1 MNVKAL
7 LVLLAGLAVLAG
19 LSIFTVDERQVAI
32 LLQFGKV
39 ERTDLKPGLHF
50 KVPVVQ
56 NVMKFDSRIQT
67 LDSDPQNYL
76 TFEKKNV
83 IVDSFVKWRIAD
95 VRRFYTSAG
104 GSILQANNRLG
115 EVIIKRAARRVR
127 QAHHPAGWS
136 RASGPTSWTSSGS
149 RPRTRPTS
157 SGSRS
162 STFASSAWTLPQDV
176 SASVFNRMRAERQE
190 VAKRFRSEGEEEA
203 RELRAT
209 ANKDR
214 EVILAEAERQAQ
226 ITRGSGDARATKIY
240 AAAFGQDREFYKLY
254 RSLNAYRTAFRS
266 TADISSARAQERVLR
281 LLQGLGST
289 AVNGAPP
296 PSCPPPVRP

>member
-39 ERTDLKPGLHF
+39 ERTDLEPGLHF

-56 NVMKFDSRIQT
+56 NVLKFDSRIQT

-115 EVIIKRAARRVR
+115 EVIIKRLRDEFGKRTIQQVVSGERTEIMDKLRVAAKDQADELGLEIVDVRIKRVD
-127 QAHHPAGWS
+127 
-136 RASGPTSWTSSGS
+136 
-149 RPRTRPTS
+149 
-157 SGSRS
+157 
-162 STFASSAWTLPQDV
+162 LPQDV
-176 SASVFNRMRAERQE
+176 SQSVFNRMRAERQE

-214 EVILAEAERQAQ
+214 AVILAEAERQAQ
-226 ITRGSGDARATKIY
+226 ITRGSGDARATEIY
-240 AAAFGQDREFYKLY
+240 ASAFDQDREFYKLY
-254 RSLNAYRTAFRS
+254 RSLNAYRTAFAS
-266 TADISSARAQERVLR
+266 TSDILLLEPKSEFFDYFKGSEAR
-281 LLQGLGST
+281 
-289 AVNGAPP
+289 P
-296 PSCPPPVRP
+296 

>member
-1 MNVKAL
+1 MNLKAL
-7 LVLLAGLAVLAG
+7 LVLLAGLGVLAG
-19 LSIFTVDERQVAI
+19 LSVFTVDERQVAI

-56 NVMKFDSRIQT
+56 NIMKFDARIQT

-115 EVIIKRAARRVR
+115 EVILKRLRDEFGKRSIQQVVSGQRAEIMDELRVAAKDQADELGLEIVDVRIKRVD
-127 QAHHPAGWS
+127 
-136 RASGPTSWTSSGS
+136 
-149 RPRTRPTS
+149 
-157 SGSRS
+157 
-162 STFASSAWTLPQDV
+162 LPEDV
-176 SASVFNRMRAERQE
+176 GQSVYNRMRAERLE

-203 RELRAT
+203 RQLRAT
-209 ANKDR
+209 SNKDR
-214 EVILAEAERQAQ
+214 EIIIAEADREAQ
-226 ITRGSGDARATKIY
+226 ITRGAGDARATEIY
-240 AAAFGQDREFYKLY
+240 ASAFGQDREFYKFY
-254 RSLNAYRTAFRS
+254 RSLNGYRTAF
-266 TADISSARAQERVLR
+266 
-281 LLQGLGST
+281 GST
-289 AVNGAPP
+289 SDILLLEPKSEFFDYFKGSEA
-296 PSCPPPVRP
+296 RP

>member
-19 LSIFTVDERQVAI
+19 LSVFTVDERQVAI

-115 EVIIKRAARRVR
+115 EVIIKRLRDEFGKRTIQQVVSGQRTDIMDKLRVAAKDQADELGLEIVDVRIKRVD
-127 QAHHPAGWS
+127 
-136 RASGPTSWTSSGS
+136 
-149 RPRTRPTS
+149 
-157 SGSRS
+157 
-162 STFASSAWTLPQDV
+162 LPQDV
-176 SASVFNRMRAERQE
+176 SQSVFNRMRAERQE

-226 ITRGSGDARATKIY
+226 ITRGSGDARATGIY

-254 RSLNAYRTAFRS
+254 RSLNAYRTAFGS
-266 TADISSARAQERVLR
+266 TADILLLEPKSEFFDYFKGSEAR
-281 LLQGLGST
+281 
-289 AVNGAPP
+289 P
-296 PSCPPPVRP
+296 

>member
-1 MNVKAL
+1 MNIKAL

-39 ERTDLKPGLHF
+39 ERTDMEPGLHF

-56 NVMKFDSRIQT
+56 NVLKFDSRIQT

-115 EVIIKRAARRVR
+115 EVIIKRLRDEFGKRTIQQVVSGERTEIMDKLRVAAKDQADELGLEIVDVRIKRVD
-127 QAHHPAGWS
+127 
-136 RASGPTSWTSSGS
+136 
-149 RPRTRPTS
+149 
-157 SGSRS
+157 
-162 STFASSAWTLPQDV
+162 LPQDV
-176 SASVFNRMRAERQE
+176 SQSVFNRMRAERQE
-190 VAKRFRSEGEEEA
+190 VAKLFRSEGEEEA
-203 RELRAT
+203 RELRAG

-214 EVILAEAERQAQ
+214 EVILAEAERRAQ
-226 ITRGSGDARATKIY
+226 IIRGAGDARATEIY

-254 RSLNAYRTAFRS
+254 RSLNAYRTAFGS
-266 TADISSARAQERVLR
+266 TADI
-281 LLQGLGST
+281 LLLEPTSEFFDYFQGSG
-289 AVNGAPP
+289 P
-296 PSCPPPVRP
+296 RP

>member
-1 MNVKAL
+1 MNIKAL

-19 LSIFTVDERQVAI
+19 LSVFTVDERQVAI

-56 NVMKFDSRIQT
+56 NVLKFDARIQT

-115 EVIIKRAARRVR
+115 EVILKRLRDEFGKRSIRQVVSGQRAEIMNELRVAAKDQADELGLEIVDVRIKRVD
-127 QAHHPAGWS
+127 
-136 RASGPTSWTSSGS
+136 
-149 RPRTRPTS
+149 
-157 SGSRS
+157 
-162 STFASSAWTLPQDV
+162 LPEDV
-176 SASVFNRMRAERQE
+176 GQSVYNRMRAERLE
-190 VAKRFRSEGEEEA
+190 VAKRFRSEGEEQA
-203 RELRAT
+203 RELRAN

-214 EVILAEAERQAQ
+214 EVIIAEADREAQ
-226 ITRGSGDARATKIY
+226 ITRGSGDARATEIY
-240 AAAFGQDREFYKLY
+240 ASAFGQDREFYKLY
-254 RSLNAYRTAFRS
+254 RSLNAYRTAF
-266 TADISSARAQERVLR
+266 
-281 LLQGLGST
+281 GST
-289 AVNGAPP
+289 SDILLLEPKSEFFDYFKGSEAQQ
-296 PSCPPPVRP
+296 

>member
-1 MNVKAL
+1 MNFKAL

-19 LSIFTVDERQVAI
+19 LSVFTVDERQVAI

-39 ERTDLKPGLHF
+39 ERTGLKPGLHF

-56 NVMKFDSRIQT
+56 NVLKFDSRIQT

-115 EVIIKRAARRVR
+115 EVIIKRLRDEFGKRSIQQVVSGQRTEIMDELRVAAKDQADELGLEIVDVRIKRVD
-127 QAHHPAGWS
+127 
-136 RASGPTSWTSSGS
+136 
-149 RPRTRPTS
+149 
-157 SGSRS
+157 
-162 STFASSAWTLPQDV
+162 LPQDV
-176 SASVFNRMRAERQE
+176 SQSVYNRMRAERQE

-203 RELRAT
+203 RELRAS

-226 ITRGSGDARATKIY
+226 ITRGSGDARATEIY

-254 RSLNAYRTAFRS
+254 RSLNAYRTAF
-266 TADISSARAQERVLR
+266 
-281 LLQGLGST
+281 GST
-289 AVNGAPP
+289 SDILLLEPKSEFFDYFKGSEAP
-296 PSCPPPVRP
+296 RP

>member
-1 MNVKAL
+1 MNLKAL
-7 LVLLAGLAVLAG
+7 LVLLAGLGVLAG
-19 LSIFTVDERQVAI
+19 LSVFTVDERQVAI

-56 NVMKFDSRIQT
+56 NIMKFDARIQT

-115 EVIIKRAARRVR
+115 EVILKRIRDEFGKRTIQQVVSGERAEIMDELRVAAKDQADELGLEIVDVRIKRVD
-127 QAHHPAGWS
+127 
-136 RASGPTSWTSSGS
+136 
-149 RPRTRPTS
+149 
-157 SGSRS
+157 
-162 STFASSAWTLPQDV
+162 LPEDV
-176 SASVFNRMRAERQE
+176 GQSVYNRMRAERLE

-203 RELRAT
+203 RQLRAT

-214 EVILAEAERQAQ
+214 EVIIAEADREAQ
-226 ITRGSGDARATKIY
+226 ITRGAGDARATEIY
-240 AAAFGQDREFYKLY
+240 AEAFGQDREFYKFY
-254 RSLNAYRTAFRS
+254 RSLNGYRTAF
-266 TADISSARAQERVLR
+266 
-281 LLQGLGST
+281 GST
-289 AVNGAPP
+289 SDILLLEPKSEFFDYFKGSEA
-296 PSCPPPVRP
+296 RP

>member
-1 MNVKAL
+1 MNIKAL
-7 LVLLAGLAVLAG
+7 LILLAGLGVLAG
-19 LSIFTVDERQVAI
+19 LSVFIVDERQVAI

-56 NVMKFDSRIQT
+56 NVLKFDSRIQT

-115 EVIIKRAARRVR
+115 EVIRKRLRDEFGKRTIQQVVSGQRAELMDELRVAAKDQADELGLEIVDVRIKRVD
-127 QAHHPAGWS
+127 
-136 RASGPTSWTSSGS
+136 
-149 RPRTRPTS
+149 
-157 SGSRS
+157 
-162 STFASSAWTLPQDV
+162 LPEDV
-176 SASVFNRMRAERQE
+176 SQSVYNRMRAERQE

-203 RELRAT
+203 RELRAN
-209 ANKDR
+209 ANRDR
-214 EVILAEAERQAQ
+214 EVIIAEADREAQ
-226 ITRGSGDARATKIY
+226 ITRGSGDARATEIY
-240 AAAFGQDREFYKLY
+240 ASAFGQDREFYKLY
-254 RSLNAYRTAFRS
+254 RSLDAYRTAF
-266 TADISSARAQERVLR
+266 
-281 LLQGLGST
+281 GST
-289 AVNGAPP
+289 SDILLLEPKSEFFDYFKGSEA
-296 PSCPPPVRP
+296 RP

>member
-1 MNVKAL
+1 MNIKAL
-7 LVLLAGLAVLAG
+7 LVLLAGLGVLAG

-39 ERTDLKPGLHF
+39 ERTDLAPGLHF

-56 NVMKFDSRIQT
+56 NVLKFDSRIQT

-95 VRRFYTSAG
+95 VRRFYTAAG

-115 EVIIKRAARRVR
+115 EVIIKRMRDEFGKRSIQQVVSGQRAEIMDKLRVAAKDQADELGLEIVDVRIKRVD
-127 QAHHPAGWS
+127 
-136 RASGPTSWTSSGS
+136 
-149 RPRTRPTS
+149 
-157 SGSRS
+157 
-162 STFASSAWTLPQDV
+162 LPQDV
-176 SASVFNRMRAERQE
+176 SQSVFNRMRAERQE

-203 RELRAT
+203 RELRAN

-214 EVILAEAERQAQ
+214 AVIIAEADREAQ
-226 ITRGSGDARATKIY
+226 ITRGAGDARATEIY
-240 AAAFGQDREFYKLY
+240 ASAFGQDREFYKLY
-254 RSLNAYRTAFRS
+254 RSLNAYRTAF
-266 TADISSARAQERVLR
+266 
-281 LLQGLGST
+281 GST
-289 AVNGAPP
+289 SDILLLEPKSEFFDYFKGSEA
-296 PSCPPPVRP
+296 RP

>member
-1 MNVKAL
+1 MNAKAL
-7 LVLLAGLAVLAG
+7 LALLAGLGILAG
-19 LSIFTVDERQVAI
+19 LSVFTVDQRQVAI

-39 ERTDLKPGLHF
+39 ERTDLEPGLHF

-56 NVMKFDSRIQT
+56 NILKFDARIQT

-115 EVIIKRAARRVR
+115 EVILKRLRDEFGKRTIQQVVSGERTEIMNELRVAAKDQADELGLEIVDVRVKR
-127 QAHHPAGWS
+127 VD
-136 RASGPTSWTSSGS
+136 
-149 RPRTRPTS
+149 
-157 SGSRS
+157 
-162 STFASSAWTLPQDV
+162 LPEDV
-176 SASVFNRMRAERQE
+176 SQSVYNRMRAERQE

-203 RELRAT
+203 RELRAA

-214 EVILAEAERQAQ
+214 EVIIAEADREAQ
-226 ITRGSGDARATKIY
+226 ITRGSGDARATEIY
-240 AAAFGQDREFYKLY
+240 ASAFGKDREFYKLY
-254 RSLNAYRTAFRS
+254 RSLNAYRTAF
-266 TADISSARAQERVLR
+266 
-281 LLQGLGST
+281 GST
-289 AVNGAPP
+289 SDILLLEPKSEFFDYFKGSDAQ
-296 PSCPPPVRP
+296 R

>member
-1 MNVKAL
+1 MNAKAL
-7 LVLLAGLAVLAG
+7 LALLAGLGILAG
-19 LSIFTVDERQVAI
+19 LSVFTVDQRQVAI

-39 ERTDLKPGLHF
+39 ERTDLEPGLHF

-56 NVMKFDSRIQT
+56 NILKFDSRIQT

-115 EVIIKRAARRVR
+115 EVILKRLRDEFGKRTIQQVVSGERTEIMNELRVAAKDQADELGLEIVDVRVKR
-127 QAHHPAGWS
+127 VD
-136 RASGPTSWTSSGS
+136 
-149 RPRTRPTS
+149 
-157 SGSRS
+157 
-162 STFASSAWTLPQDV
+162 LPEDV
-176 SASVFNRMRAERQE
+176 SQSVYNRMRAERQE

-203 RELRAT
+203 RELRAA

-214 EVILAEAERQAQ
+214 EVIIAEADREAQ
-226 ITRGSGDARATKIY
+226 ITRGSGDARATEIY
-240 AAAFGQDREFYKLY
+240 ASAFGKDREFYKLY
-254 RSLNAYRTAFRS
+254 RSLNAYRTAF
-266 TADISSARAQERVLR
+266 
-281 LLQGLGST
+281 GST
-289 AVNGAPP
+289 SDILLLEPKSEFFDYFKGSDAQ
-296 PSCPPPVRP
+296 R

>member
-1 MNVKAL
+1 MNIKAL

-39 ERTDLKPGLHF
+39 ERTDLEPGLHF

-56 NVMKFDSRIQT
+56 NVLKFDSRIQT

-115 EVIIKRAARRVR
+115 EVIIKRLRDEFGKRTIQQVVSGERTEIMDKLRVAAKDQADELGLEIVDVRIKRVD
-127 QAHHPAGWS
+127 
-136 RASGPTSWTSSGS
+136 
-149 RPRTRPTS
+149 
-157 SGSRS
+157 
-162 STFASSAWTLPQDV
+162 LPQDV
-176 SASVFNRMRAERQE
+176 SQSVFNRMRAERQE
-190 VAKRFRSEGEEEA
+190 VAKLFRSEGEEEA
-203 RELRAT
+203 RELRAN

-226 ITRGSGDARATKIY
+226 IIRGAGDARATEIY

-266 TADISSARAQERVLR
+266 TADI
-281 LLQGLGST
+281 LLLEPTSEFFDYFQGSE
-289 AVNGAPP
+289 P
-296 PSCPPPVRP
+296 RP

>member
-1 MNVKAL
+1 MNLKAL
-7 LVLLAGLAVLAG
+7 LVLLAGLGVLAG
-19 LSIFTVDERQVAI
+19 LSVFTVDERQVAI

-56 NVMKFDSRIQT
+56 NILKFDARIQT
-67 LDSDPQNYL
+67 LDSEPQNYL

-115 EVIIKRAARRVR
+115 EVILKRLRDEFGKRSIQQVVSGQRAEIMDELRVAAKDQADELGLEIVDVRIKRVD
-127 QAHHPAGWS
+127 
-136 RASGPTSWTSSGS
+136 
-149 RPRTRPTS
+149 
-157 SGSRS
+157 
-162 STFASSAWTLPQDV
+162 LPEDV
-176 SASVFNRMRAERQE
+176 GQSVYNRMRAERLE

-203 RELRAT
+203 RQLRAT

-214 EVILAEAERQAQ
+214 EVIIAEADREAQ
-226 ITRGSGDARATKIY
+226 ITRGAGDARATEIY
-240 AAAFGQDREFYKLY
+240 ASAFGQDREFYKFY
-254 RSLNAYRTAFRS
+254 RSLNGYRTAFGS
-266 TADISSARAQERVLR
+266 TADILLLEPKSEFFDYFKGSVAQ
-281 LLQGLGST
+281 
-289 AVNGAPP
+289 P
-296 PSCPPPVRP
+296 

>member
-1 MNVKAL
+1 MNLKAL

-19 LSIFTVDERQVAI
+19 LSVFTVDERQVAI

-56 NVMKFDSRIQT
+56 NVMKFDARIQT

-115 EVIIKRAARRVR
+115 EVILKRLRDEFGKRSIQQVVSGQRAEIMDELRVAAKDQADELGLEIVDVRIKRVD
-127 QAHHPAGWS
+127 
-136 RASGPTSWTSSGS
+136 
-149 RPRTRPTS
+149 
-157 SGSRS
+157 
-162 STFASSAWTLPQDV
+162 LPEDV
-176 SASVFNRMRAERQE
+176 GQSVYNRMRAERLE

-203 RELRAT
+203 RQLRAT

-214 EVILAEAERQAQ
+214 EVIIAEADREAQ
-226 ITRGSGDARATKIY
+226 ITRGAGDARATEIY
-240 AAAFGQDREFYKLY
+240 ASAFGQDREFYKFY
-254 RSLNAYRTAFRS
+254 RSLNGYRTAFGS
-266 TADISSARAQERVLR
+266 TADILLLEPKSEFFDYFKGSEAQ
-281 LLQGLGST
+281 Q
-289 AVNGAPP
+289 
-296 PSCPPPVRP
+296 

>member
-56 NVMKFDSRIQT
+56 NVLKFDSRIQT

-115 EVIIKRAARRVR
+115 EVIIKRLRDEFGKRTIQQVVSGERTDIMDKLRVAAKDQADELGLEIVDVRIKRVD
-127 QAHHPAGWS
+127 
-136 RASGPTSWTSSGS
+136 
-149 RPRTRPTS
+149 
-157 SGSRS
+157 
-162 STFASSAWTLPQDV
+162 LPQDV
-176 SASVFNRMRAERQE
+176 SQSVFNRMRAERQE

-226 ITRGSGDARATKIY
+226 ITRGSGDARATEIY
-240 AAAFGQDREFYKLY
+240 AAAFGRDREFYKLY
-254 RSLNAYRTAFRS
+254 RSLNAYRTAFGS
-266 TADISSARAQERVLR
+266 TADILLLEPKSEFFDYFKGSEAR
-281 LLQGLGST
+281 
-289 AVNGAPP
+289 P
-296 PSCPPPVRP
+296 

>member
-115 EVIIKRAARRVR
+115 EVIIKRLRDEFGKRTIQQVVSGQRTDIMDKLRVAAKDQADELGLEIVDVRIKRVD
-127 QAHHPAGWS
+127 
-136 RASGPTSWTSSGS
+136 
-149 RPRTRPTS
+149 
-157 SGSRS
+157 
-162 STFASSAWTLPQDV
+162 LPQDV
-176 SASVFNRMRAERQE
+176 SQSVFNRMRAERQE

-226 ITRGSGDARATKIY
+226 ITRGSGDARATEIY

-254 RSLNAYRTAFRS
+254 RSLNAYRTAFGS
-266 TADISSARAQERVLR
+266 TADILLLEPKSEFFDYFKGSEAR
-281 LLQGLGST
+281 
-289 AVNGAPP
+289 P
-296 PSCPPPVRP
+296 

>member
-1 MNVKAL
+1 
-7 LVLLAGLAVLAG
+7 
-19 LSIFTVDERQVAI
+19 
-32 LLQFGKV
+32 
-39 ERTDLKPGLHF
+39 
-50 KVPVVQ
+50 
-56 NVMKFDSRIQT
+56 IQT

-115 EVIIKRAARRVR
+115 EVIIKRLRDEFGKRTIQQVVSGQRTDIMDKLRVAAKDQADELGLEIVDVRIKRVD
-127 QAHHPAGWS
+127 
-136 RASGPTSWTSSGS
+136 
-149 RPRTRPTS
+149 
-157 SGSRS
+157 
-162 STFASSAWTLPQDV
+162 LPQDV
-176 SASVFNRMRAERQE
+176 SQSVFNRMRAERQE

-226 ITRGSGDARATKIY
+226 ITRGSGDARATEIY

-254 RSLNAYRTAFRS
+254 RSLNAYRTAFGS
-266 TADISSARAQERVLR
+266 TADI
-281 LLQGLGST
+281 LLLEPKSEFFDYFKGS
-289 AVNGAPP
+289 VVQP
-296 PSCPPPVRP
+296 

>member
-1 MNVKAL
+1 MNAKAL
-7 LVLLAGLAVLAG
+7 LALLAGLGILAG
-19 LSIFTVDERQVAI
+19 LSVFTVDQRQVAI

-39 ERTDLKPGLHF
+39 ERTDLEPGLHF

-56 NVMKFDSRIQT
+56 NILKFDARIQT

-115 EVIIKRAARRVR
+115 EVILKRLRDEFGKRSIQQVVSGERTEIMNELRVAAKDQADELGLEIVDVRVKR
-127 QAHHPAGWS
+127 VD
-136 RASGPTSWTSSGS
+136 
-149 RPRTRPTS
+149 
-157 SGSRS
+157 
-162 STFASSAWTLPQDV
+162 LPEDV
-176 SASVFNRMRAERQE
+176 SQSVYNRMRAERQE

-203 RELRAT
+203 RELRAA

-214 EVILAEAERQAQ
+214 EVIIAEADREAQ
-226 ITRGSGDARATKIY
+226 ITRGSGDARATEIY
-240 AAAFGQDREFYKLY
+240 ASAFGKDREFYKLY
-254 RSLNAYRTAFRS
+254 RSLNAYRTAF
-266 TADISSARAQERVLR
+266 
-281 LLQGLGST
+281 GST
-289 AVNGAPP
+289 SDILLLEPKSEFFDYFKGSDAQ
-296 PSCPPPVRP
+296 R

>member
-1 MNVKAL
+1 MNLKAL
-7 LVLLAGLAVLAG
+7 LVLVAGLAVLGG
-19 LSIFTVDERQVAI
+19 LSVFTVDERQVAI

-56 NVMKFDSRIQT
+56 NVMKFDARIQT
-67 LDSDPQNYL
+67 LDSEPQNYL

-115 EVIIKRAARRVR
+115 EVILKRLRDEFGKRSIQQVVSGQRAEIMDELRVAAKDQADELGLEIVDVRIKRVD
-127 QAHHPAGWS
+127 
-136 RASGPTSWTSSGS
+136 
-149 RPRTRPTS
+149 
-157 SGSRS
+157 
-162 STFASSAWTLPQDV
+162 LPSDV
-176 SASVFNRMRAERQE
+176 SQSVYNRMRAERLE

-203 RELRAT
+203 RQLRAT

-214 EVILAEAERQAQ
+214 EVIIAEADREAQ
-226 ITRGSGDARATKIY
+226 ITRGAGDARATEIY
-240 AAAFGQDREFYKLY
+240 ALAFGQDREFYKFY
-254 RSLNAYRTAFRS
+254 RSLNGYRTAF
-266 TADISSARAQERVLR
+266 
-281 LLQGLGST
+281 GST
-289 AVNGAPP
+289 SDILLLEPKSEFFDYFKGSEA
-296 PSCPPPVRP
+296 RP

>member
-56 NVMKFDSRIQT
+56 NVLKFDSRIQT

-115 EVIIKRAARRVR
+115 EVIIKRLRDEFGKRTIQQVVSGQRTDIMDKLRVAAKDQADELGLEIVDVRIKRVD
-127 QAHHPAGWS
+127 
-136 RASGPTSWTSSGS
+136 
-149 RPRTRPTS
+149 
-157 SGSRS
+157 
-162 STFASSAWTLPQDV
+162 LPQDV
-176 SASVFNRMRAERQE
+176 SQSVFNRMRAERQE

-226 ITRGSGDARATKIY
+226 ITRGSGDARATEIY

-254 RSLNAYRTAFRS
+254 RSLNAYRTAFGS
-266 TADISSARAQERVLR
+266 TADILLLEPKSEFFDYFKGSEAR
-281 LLQGLGST
+281 
-289 AVNGAPP
+289 P
-296 PSCPPPVRP
+296 